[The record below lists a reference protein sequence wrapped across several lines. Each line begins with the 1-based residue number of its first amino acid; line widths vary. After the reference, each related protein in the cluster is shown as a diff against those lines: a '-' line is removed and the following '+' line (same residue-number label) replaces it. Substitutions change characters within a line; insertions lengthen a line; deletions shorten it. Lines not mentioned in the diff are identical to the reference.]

1 MSSIQNLERRAEVR
15 RCFVKGSFTNYPD
28 NSGLSEVSFL
38 TFLNNC
44 LHCFWFWRFAVLFLY
59 FVFLTTLT
67 LFFKH
72 ILQTPD
78 VNYLIT
84 PSGHCNFCHLFLCS
98 MMLIF
103 QLDLTVSC
111 PPNIISLI
119 NRLVAVDPDKFYKN
133 YSYSLFFLPP
143 LCSLCW
149 FSIRNSVLNFLLL
162 QFKWTFVSP

>member
-1 MSSIQNLERRAEVR
+1 M
-15 RCFVKGSFTNYPD
+15 KGSVINYPD

-44 LHCFWFWRFAVLFLY
+44 LHCFWFWRSAVLFLY

-67 LFFKH
+67 VFFFKH

-78 VNYLIT
+78 VNYRIT

-103 QLDLTVSC
+103 QLDPTVPR
-111 PPNIISLI
+111 PPSIISLI
-119 NRLVAVDPDKFYKN
+119 NRLVVIDTVKFDKN

-149 FSIRNSVLNFLLL
+149 FSIRNSVFWIFFSSSSSEHLWVL
-162 QFKWTFVSP
+162 KHTT